1 MKLFKFL
8 TASIV
13 PLIFSAN
20 VWAVASDGTYDFNSF
35 TGAGDTLTHTDF
47 VLSGYD
53 DNPFAMQKDGGV
65 AYGSMGASGVCV
77 YKLSV
82 DNINTGSFELT
93 GISANEYDSAADYT
107 NVYLVGNTLAGGTVQ
122 SDSTITGTGV
132 GLGQE
137 SYNTADLGLSAFNGV
152 QLTSIELRFA
162 MESHSSHSCTNMDFN
177 SFTIANAQAPSSN
190 ANPVNTLPSSP
201 TVKEDDGS
209 VAIADDIQISDT
221 DGDNQSV
228 TLTGGGGTLSM
239 NTAGVSLTAGD
250 GTDDTVIAF
259 NGTLADVNTALDSL
273 TFKPTADTAGT
284 NAGSIRLQTD
294 DGNGGSDDDTLQFNI
309 LDAPEVSS
317 INRLT
322 PSAENTNADTLVLR
336 VTFSE
341 SVSGIDATD
350 FSVTGSTATIT
361 NVSTASGTTTDVT
374 ISGGDLTALN
384 GTVRLDIS
392 DDNSIVN
399 GNSVA
404 FGGQGTD
411 NYTSGQS
418 YTVDNTA
425 PITTISNIDISADT
439 GTSNSDF
446 LTKTASQ
453 TIVATL
459 STTLAGEEILYGS
472 VDGGSRW
479 TDITAKVSGTAV
491 SWDGAT
497 LSGSSSIKIKVT
509 DAAGNDGTIATQA
522 YELETSAPTL
532 STLSPLDNATGIAV
546 DANLVITLDENIFKG
561 SGNIVIKKASDNSSA
576 ETIDVT
582 GVQVSIS
589 GTQVTYKVGDT
600 VAIIVE
606 FDEAVIVTGTPKL
619 TLETGSTDRV
629 ADYASGSGSTT
640 LTFNYTVQ
648 AGDSSSDLGYTSTAA
663 LTLNGGTIQDST
675 GNDATLTLASPG
687 VSNSLSANKAIIIDG
702 VSPTVSISDDTTG
715 TATGDITYTFT
726 FSETVTGFTADD
738 ITVSGGSKGSFTA
751 VSGTVYTL
759 VVTPTAGSTSDITV
773 DVAADVATDA
783 AGNTN
788 TAATQ
793 STQAVDTVVPTVS
806 SVSVPS
812 NGTYKASDS
821 LDFTVNFNE
830 NITVNTS
837 GGVPRLALSIGSVTR
852 YASYVSGSGNSAL
865 VFSYTVQSGDSDTNG
880 IVLSATLDTNGG
892 TLQDSA
898 GNSADTTLNSV
909 GSLTSVLVDTTVPTV
924 SNVSSTKADGSYK
937 EGDVVA
943 ITVTFS
949 EAVTVTGTPQLTL
962 ETGDSNRTVNYTSG
976 SGTDT
981 LIFNYTVQAGDTS
994 ADLDYASITA
1004 LTLNGGSIQDSAG
1017 NDATLTLVAPGSTG
1031 SLAANKALVIDTA
1044 VPVFDTV
1051 SVTDTDIFYKAG
1063 ETITFGVNLGETG
1076 LTVTANLSVLDSD
1089 FGPDVALTDDG
1100 DGSYSLTT
1108 SALNT

>member
-532 STLSPLDNATGIAV
+532 SRLSPLDNATGIAV

-589 GTQVTYKVGDT
+589 GTQVTINPATTLALDTEYYLQIAATAFEDEAGNTYAGITDTTSWSFTTAADSTSPTISNVTSTKADGTYKVGDT

-663 LTLNGGTIQDST
+663 LTLNGGTIQDSA

-687 VSNSLSANKAIIIDG
+687 ASNSLSANKAIIIDG

-726 FSETVTGFTADD
+726 FSEAVTGFTADD
-738 ITVSGGSKGSFTA
+738 ITVSGGSKGTFTA

-759 VVTPTAGSTSDITV
+759 VVTPT
-773 DVAADVATDA
+773 
-783 AGNTN
+783 
-788 TAATQ
+788 
-793 STQAVDTVVPTVS
+793 
-806 SVSVPS
+806 
-812 NGTYKASDS
+812 
-821 LDFTVNFNE
+821 
-830 NITVNTS
+830 
-837 GGVPRLALSIGSVTR
+837 
-852 YASYVSGSGNSAL
+852 
-865 VFSYTVQSGDSDTNG
+865 
-880 IVLSATLDTNGG
+880 
-892 TLQDSA
+892 
-898 GNSADTTLNSV
+898 
-909 GSLTSVLVDTTVPTV
+909 
-924 SNVSSTKADGSYK
+924 
-937 EGDVVA
+937 
-943 ITVTFS
+943 
-949 EAVTVTGTPQLTL
+949 
-962 ETGDSNRTVNYTSG
+962 
-976 SGTDT
+976 
-981 LIFNYTVQAGDTS
+981 
-994 ADLDYASITA
+994 
-1004 LTLNGGSIQDSAG
+1004 
-1017 NDATLTLVAPGSTG
+1017 
-1031 SLAANKALVIDTA
+1031 
-1044 VPVFDTV
+1044 
-1051 SVTDTDIFYKAG
+1051 
-1063 ETITFGVNLGETG
+1063 
-1076 LTVTANLSVLDSD
+1076 
-1089 FGPDVALTDDG
+1089 
-1100 DGSYSLTT
+1100 
-1108 SALNT
+1108 